1 MENKRFGF
9 ILMELHLRR
18 KPCADCP
25 FHGGIEL
32 TPEYMSK
39 IVNYLSKGVNH
50 ICHTTNTHVCH
61 GGRELQ
67 LKMFV
72 AQGKIKE
79 PTNESLF
86 EAMRELG
93 IEPAYTYED

>member
-1 MENKRFGF
+1 MDK
-9 ILMELHLRR
+9 LHLRR

-25 FHGGIEL
+25 FYENGVEL
-32 TPEYMSK
+32 TPEYMSHV
-39 IVNYLSKGVNH
+39 IQYLSEGVNH
-50 ICHTTNTHVCH
+50 ICHTTNKHVCH
-61 GGRELQ
+61 GGRDLQ

-72 AQGKIKE
+72 AQGKIEK

-93 IEPAYTYED
+93 IEPTHTYED

>member
-1 MENKRFGF
+1 
-9 ILMELHLRR
+9 MELKLRR
-18 KPCADCP
+18 KPCTGCP
-25 FHGGIEL
+25 FHDGGVEL
-32 TPEYMSK
+32 TPEYMSHV
-39 IVNYLSKGVNH
+39 IQYLSEGVNH
-50 ICHTTNTHVCH
+50 ICHTTNKHVCH

-72 AQGKIKE
+72 AQGKIEK

-93 IEPAYTYED
+93 IEPTHTYED

>member
-1 MENKRFGF
+1 MDLK
-9 ILMELHLRR
+9 LRR
-18 KPCADCP
+18 NPCKDCP
-25 FHGGIEL
+25 FSPEGISL
-32 TPEYMSK
+32 SPTSLNR
-39 IVNYLSKGVNH
+39 IINYLSEGTNH
-50 ICHTTNTHVCH
+50 ICHSTNAHVCH

-67 LKMFV
+67 LTMFA

-93 IEPAYTYED
+93 IEPVHVYED

>member
-1 MENKRFGF
+1 MNDP
-9 ILMELHLRR
+9 LHLRR

-25 FHGGIEL
+25 FHGGVEL
-32 TPEYMSK
+32 TPEYMNY
-39 IVNYLSKGVNH
+39 IIDYLSEGVNH
-50 ICHTTNTHVCH
+50 ICHTTNKHICH

-67 LKMFV
+67 LKIFV

-86 EAMRELG
+86 ESMRELG
-93 IEPAYTYED
+93 IEPTHTYED